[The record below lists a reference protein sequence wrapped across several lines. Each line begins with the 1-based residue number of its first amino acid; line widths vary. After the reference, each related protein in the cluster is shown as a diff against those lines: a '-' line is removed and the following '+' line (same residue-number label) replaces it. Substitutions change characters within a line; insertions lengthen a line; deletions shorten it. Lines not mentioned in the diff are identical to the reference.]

1 MKKAEKDA
9 FIGFYD
15 NGTYRVGCNGTTV
28 YVFNSDSSERGQFR
42 DFPYAYYAA
51 FMPGRN
57 IIAVK
62 STANRLAFYDLDT
75 MTLLAKHRLAYNGCQ
90 DDGFTFSADGT
101 RFYNIE
107 RVKTSLRT
115 QLTVFETGGF
125 TKVCSL
131 FGDEPDMVL
140 NDIEVDREAGVC
152 YVLGFMQNPESG
164 LFHHG
169 FVAVFDESERAI
181 VQHRVISKQD
191 YRSLQAFKSWERAGF
206 TEKANRFNLPLK
218 DLTPVLS
225 LLEQHKLTS
234 ESLGALLP
242 LKNRDQIRPVSI
254 REMFARY
261 E

>member
-1 MKKAEKDA
+1 MKKAERDA

-15 NGTYRVGCNGTTV
+15 NGTYRVGCSGAAV
-28 YVFNSDSSERGQFR
+28 YVFNSDGSERGQFR
-42 DFPYAYYAA
+42 DFPYAYHAA

-62 STANRLAFYDLDT
+62 STANRLGFYDLDA

-90 DDGFTFSADGT
+90 DDGFAFSADGT

-115 QLTVFETGGF
+115 QLTVFETEGF
-125 TKVCSL
+125 TKICSL
-131 FGDEPDMVL
+131 FGDETNMMLD
-140 NDIEVDREAGVC
+140 DIEVDHETGVC
-152 YVLGFMQNPESG
+152 YVLGFMRNPESG

-169 FVAVFDESERAI
+169 FAAIFDESEQAI
-181 VQHRVISKQD
+181 VQPRTISEQD
-191 YRSLQAFKSWERAGF
+191 YRFLQSFKSWERAGF
-206 TEKANRFNLPLK
+206 TEKASRFNFPLK

-242 LKNRDQIRPVSI
+242 LKNRDHIRPVSI

-261 E
+261 K